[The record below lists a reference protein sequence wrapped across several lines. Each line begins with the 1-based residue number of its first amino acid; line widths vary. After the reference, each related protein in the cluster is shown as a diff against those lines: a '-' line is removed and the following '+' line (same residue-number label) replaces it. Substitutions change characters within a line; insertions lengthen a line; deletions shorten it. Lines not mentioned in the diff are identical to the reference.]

1 MAEKKEIKVAGKKVI
16 LNKKSVKS
24 SSSDVDKHIK
34 FLYSEL
40 TTLRDKLEKVLVRMG
55 FIKWLNE

>member
-55 FIKWLNE
+55 L